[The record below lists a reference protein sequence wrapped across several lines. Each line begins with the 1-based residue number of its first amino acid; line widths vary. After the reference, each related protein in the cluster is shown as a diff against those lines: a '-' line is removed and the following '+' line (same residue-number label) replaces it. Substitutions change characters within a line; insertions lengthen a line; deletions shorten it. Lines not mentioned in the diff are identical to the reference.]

1 MLLISFSRTHKSAL
15 KYLIGKGRLTSVQ
28 FKYKFSVGLHPALT
42 LNTQNISGLTYRH
55 CPMEQI
61 SFLSFILIL
70 AASYCLTYIY
80 IYIKYIL
87 ICIAVVTK
95 EFQLELIT
103 KMLSIFLL

>member
-28 FKYKFSVGLHPALT
+28 FKYQFSVGLHPALT
-42 LNTQNISGLTYRH
+42 LNTQNTSGLTYRH
-55 CPMEQI
+55 SPMEQI
-61 SFLSFILIL
+61 SLSFIPIL
-70 AASYCLTYIY
+70 AASYCLIYLYIY
-80 IYIKYIL
+80 KNYIL

-103 KMLSIFLL
+103 KMFSIFLL